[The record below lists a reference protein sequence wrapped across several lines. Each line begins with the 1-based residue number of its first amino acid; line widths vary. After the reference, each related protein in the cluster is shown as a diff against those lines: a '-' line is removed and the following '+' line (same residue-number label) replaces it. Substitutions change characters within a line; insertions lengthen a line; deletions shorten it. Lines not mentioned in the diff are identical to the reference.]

1 MAASKEQ
8 AHPMPRRRKG
18 TFRSGRTTSLSPACR
33 LLIPLADLTDDSRSV
48 NLSPQELDHKAA
60 QIVDVDRL
68 VQDSHGPRT
77 LGATV

>member
-1 MAASKEQ
+1 MRQEL
-8 AHPMPRRRKG
+8 PVG
-18 TFRSGRTTSLSPACR
+18 
-33 LLIPLADLTDDSRSV
+33 SV